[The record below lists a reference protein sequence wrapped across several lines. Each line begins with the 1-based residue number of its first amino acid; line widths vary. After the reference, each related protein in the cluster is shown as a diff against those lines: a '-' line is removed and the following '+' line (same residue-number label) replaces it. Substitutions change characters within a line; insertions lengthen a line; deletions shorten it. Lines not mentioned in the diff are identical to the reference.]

1 MMFYN
6 ENDVRKYLKSE
17 ISDIK
22 DSNEMSHYD
31 MQTPRNI
38 IEIKVRNK
46 YYNNWMIEKYK
57 YDKLLELC
65 NDKGCY
71 YLIAFKSVL
80 FWYNLKNIN
89 ISELKEVEMNCPK
102 STQFKNNNIIKK
114 PSYLLP
120 NNKKIKYDTNI

>member
-57 YDKLLELC
+57 YDGTTDDNYFNRYDYVLDEM
-65 NDKGCY
+65 
-71 YLIAFKSVL
+71 IWAFD
-80 FWYNLKNIN
+80 F
-89 ISELKEVEMNCPK
+89 
-102 STQFKNNNIIKK
+102 IIKEDTSISTDDVIEK
-114 PSYLLP
+114 WNRA
-120 NNKKIKYDTNI
+120 NNGLRLFGKYYASLWD